1 MLKLVKGSPFE
12 EDVEKATNENNLNED
27 WSLIMHICDNVIN
40 YQDGAKF
47 CLKAIMKRLHHNVPR
62 VVLQT
67 LTLLDACV
75 KNCDRR
81 FLLQVASSEFTNE
94 VRKLLGKMH
103 PEAEKKLKLLLQRWA
118 NEEFKDDPELGI
130 IPSLYYKLKSE
141 GVEFPSPE
149 AEKKPAAPICTDP
162 NVVTSQEEENDIIK
176 AIEISLKDTGRYD
189 VPSEHGTSNYG
200 PDFSSKPLPEPI
212 KVRAMYD
219 FDAAEDNELTIKA
232 GEIVMVLDNSN
243 SSWWKGSNHRG
254 EGLFP
259 ANFVTEDLDYK
270 PEDTPSVTTEFVT
283 DTALDATFVGEVKI
297 DEAKI
302 ETLINWLNETDPASE
317 APDST
322 EMLKLEDEVHKMA
335 PLIED
340 NLQSVDKRI
349 AMLSLVNEKIM
360 AAFDLFHSL
369 SDNWSTLPP
378 NMKYATMPGSQ
389 PQVSMT
395 TMPSTAYQTMQPFPN
410 QPMMYVP
417 APSSGPQYV
426 MAGDQTAA
434 KSVSATHTL
443 PHPQPPLPSQVQAPM
458 TNAPQPVA
466 ADNSGAEKSANGTN
480 SVPTSAS
487 QVGYP
492 PVMMNPYHP
501 NPMGG
506 FFVPPGMPVPFQYPP
521 NQPNM
526 QPQGFMPAPGV
537 TPSVMNIP
545 YPVQSMGPY
554 IPFPYYYVNS
564 NPAVT
569 QNNIPTSVSQTPDQE
584 SVKIPSTTIAS
595 TDSSV
600 ATSASSFPS
609 YSSDLQTM
617 NFTTVP
623 SSKEQNGILTDSSA
637 LSSIDSNAHPE
648 PIQGSK

>member
-1 MLKLVKGSPFE
+1 MLKSGKGSPFE
-12 EDVEKATNENNLNED
+12 EDVEKATNENNLSED
-27 WSLIMHICDNVIN
+27 WSLIMHICDNAIN

-81 FLLQVASSEFTNE
+81 FLLQIASMEFTNE

-103 PEAEKKLKLLLQRWA
+103 PEAEKKLKLLLQKWSM
-118 NEEFKDDPELGI
+118 EEFKDDPELGI

-141 GVEFPSPE
+141 GVEFPTES
-149 AEKKPAAPICTDP
+149 EKKPAAPVCTDP
-162 NVVTSQEEENDIIK
+162 DAVTSQEEENDIIK

-189 VPSEHGTSNYG
+189 LSSELGTSNHDPTNSG
-200 PDFSSKPLPEPI
+200 LPSSKPLPEPI

-270 PEDTPSVTTEFVT
+270 PEDTPSLIAESVADTES
-283 DTALDATFVGEVKI
+283 DSTFVGEIKI

-302 ETLINWLNETDPASE
+302 ETLINWLNDTDPASE
-317 APDST
+317 VSDSA
-322 EMLKLEDEVHKMA
+322 EMLRLEDEVHKMA

-360 AAFDLFHSL
+360 TAFDLFHSL
-369 SDNWSTLPP
+369 SDNWSALPP
-378 NMKYATMPGSQ
+378 NMKYATIPVSQ
-389 PQVSMT
+389 PQASIATVA
-395 TMPSTAYQTMQPFPN
+395 STVYQTMQPFPN
-410 QPMMYVP
+410 QQMMYVP

-426 MAGDQTAA
+426 TAGDPAVTRPVFAA
-434 KSVSATHTL
+434 QMQPQPHPSQGQISAT
-443 PHPQPPLPSQVQAPM
+443 PVQQPLA
-458 TNAPQPVA
+458 T
-466 ADNSGAEKSANGTN
+466 DNSSADKGTNVTN
-480 SVPTSAS
+480 SVPTSS
-487 QVGYP
+487 QVVYP
-492 PVMMNPYHP
+492 PVLMNPYHP

-506 FFVPPGMPVPFQYPP
+506 FFVPPGMPIPFQYPP

-526 QPQGFMPAPGV
+526 QPQ
-537 TPSVMNIP
+537 
-545 YPVQSMGPY
+545 
-554 IPFPYYYVNS
+554 
-564 NPAVT
+564 
-569 QNNIPTSVSQTPDQE
+569 E
-584 SVKIPSTTIAS
+584 S
-595 TDSSV
+595 D
-600 ATSASSFPS
+600 
-609 YSSDLQTM
+609 Y
-617 NFTTVP
+617 
-623 SSKEQNGILTDSSA
+623 
-637 LSSIDSNAHPE
+637 
-648 PIQGSK
+648 

>member
-12 EDVEKATNENNLNED
+12 EDVEKATNENNISED
-27 WSLIMHICDNVIN
+27 WSLIMHICDNAIN

-62 VVLQT
+62 VVLHT

-75 KNCDRR
+75 KNCDRK

-103 PEAEKKLKLLLQRWA
+103 PEAEKTLKLLIQKWA
-118 NEEFKDDPELGI
+118 MEEFKDDPELGI

-141 GVEFPSPE
+141 GVEFPTES
-149 AEKKPAAPICTDP
+149 EKKPAAPVCTDP
-162 NVVTSQEEENDIIK
+162 DAVTSQEEENDIIK

-189 VPSEHGTSNYG
+189 VSSEHDPSNYG
-200 PDFSSKPLPEPI
+200 LLSSKALPEPI

-270 PEDTPSVTTEFVT
+270 PEDTPSVIAESVA
-283 DTALDATFVGEVKI
+283 DTASDATFVGEVKI

-302 ETLINWLNETDPASE
+302 ESLINWLNDTDPASE
-317 APDST
+317 APDSA
-322 EMLKLEDEVHKMA
+322 EMLRLEDEVHKMA

-340 NLQSVDKRI
+340 NLQSADKRI

-369 SDNWSTLPP
+369 SDNWSSLPP
-378 NMKYATMPGSQ
+378 NMKYATMPSSQ
-389 PQVSMT
+389 PQASMAT
-395 TMPSTAYQTMQPFPN
+395 VASTVYQTMQPFPN
-410 QPMMYVP
+410 QQMMYVP

-426 MAGDQTAA
+426 MAGDQAA
-434 KSVSATHTL
+434 ARPISAAQ
-443 PHPQPPLPSQVQAPM
+443 PQPPSSQGQTSTTTVQQPSA
-458 TNAPQPVA
+458 T
-466 ADNSGAEKSANGTN
+466 DGSGADKGANVMN

-506 FFVPPGMPVPFQYPP
+506 FFVPPGMPLPFQYPP

-526 QPQGFMPAPGV
+526 QPQGFMPAPGA
-537 TPSVMNIP
+537 TSSAMNIP
-545 YPVQSMGPY
+545 YPVQPMGPY

-564 NPAVT
+564 NPAVA
-569 QNNIPTSVSQTPDQE
+569 QNSIPTSVSQTPDQE
-584 SVKIPSTTIAS
+584 SVKMPSSTIATS
-595 TDSSV
+595 ESNV
-600 ATSASSFPS
+600 AAASSFPS

-617 NFTTVP
+617 NFAP
-623 SSKEQNGILTDSSA
+623 ISSSKEQNGILTDSSA
-637 LSSIDSNAHPE
+637 LSTVDSNAHTE
-648 PIQGSK
+648 PVQGSK